1 MRQDF
6 VLYCRSG
13 NKCQINNEPTTLPY
27 GGSQPLPDS
36 DAAYQLLA
44 IDFAG
49 PFNKSDR
56 YTSIIVMIDRFT
68 SYSHLIPLKDTAT
81 SEKIF
86 KKLDST
92 ISDVHGLPLR
102 IVLSPDSPF
111 TSKLWSQR
119 MKLLGIQVRIV
130 TQYHYQPNGQIE

>member
-13 NKCQINNEPTTLPY
+13 DKCHINNEPTTLPY
-27 GGSQPLPDS
+27 GGSHPLPDS

-44 IDFAG
+44 LDFAG
-49 PFNKSDR
+49 PFNKSDG
-56 YTSIIVMIDRFT
+56 YTSIIVMMDRFT

-92 ISDVHGLPLR
+92 IFDIHSLPLK

-111 TSKLWSQR
+111 TSKFSHR
-119 MKLLGIQVRIV
+119 G
-130 TQYHYQPNGQIE
+130 